1 MMWVTFLQNLPQ
13 KYKMTPLNKAGT
25 GRYKIVTINA
35 VGFGLKR
42 RLTALGIFA
51 GDVIEVTK
59 PAPGPVIFEK
69 RGTRI
74 GIGQG
79 MAMHILVEKIQE
91 IIKNSA

>member
-1 MMWVTFLQNLPQ
+1 M
-13 KYKMTPLNKAGT
+13 MTPLNRAGI
-25 GRYKIVTINA
+25 GRYKIVTIDA

-42 RLTALGIFA
+42 RLTALGIFV

-79 MAMHILVEKIQE
+79 MAIHIMVEKIQ
-91 IIKNSA
+91 KVVDASV